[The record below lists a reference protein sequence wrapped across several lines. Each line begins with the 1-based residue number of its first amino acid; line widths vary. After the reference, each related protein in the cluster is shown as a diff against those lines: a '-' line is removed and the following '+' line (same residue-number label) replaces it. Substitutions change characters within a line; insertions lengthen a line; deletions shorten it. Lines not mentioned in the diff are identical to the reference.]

1 MDSVVFSRQFRPIA
15 CQIPQFLYWSLGH
28 ETALQQPVSQQIAD
42 PFAVFLVRLLS
53 GNVPHVVRVSQKQR
67 EVTLEHIP
75 HRFPVNTGGFHSDLL
90 DFRGIE
96 PELQLLKIAPVSSE
110 FLLTHLALLTGL
122 IHQQAGSDEV
132 LMYVNA
138 ATAAVNY
145 FHNSS
150 FAAERGTK
158 NKKQYPSRALCLE
171 GTGSTALFHDTS
183 RARFMNGLS
192 GTRLGRPSVAGVYLQ
207 NASITFSSRA
217 CARIA

>member
-1 MDSVVFSRQFRPIA
+1 MPFGFHLTVDTLPSGELQSVA
-15 CQIPQFLYWSLGH
+15 
-28 ETALQQPVSQQIAD
+28 
-42 PFAVFLVRLLS
+42 S
-53 GNVPHVVRVSQKQR
+53 GSPWLCPTFV
-67 EVTLEHIP
+67 
-75 HRFPVNTGGFHSDLL
+75 FHSDLL

-110 FLLTHLALLTGL
+110 FLLTHLALLAGL
-122 IHQQAGSDEV
+122 IHQHAGGDEV

-158 NKKQYPSRALCLE
+158 DKKEYPSRALCLG

-183 RARFMNGLS
+183 RARFMNGL
-192 GTRLGRPSVAGVYLQ
+192 
-207 NASITFSSRA
+207 
-217 CARIA
+217 